1 MKDMKDITDTSWYY
15 YNKTSIDTLIDDIIR
30 NIGGVNLP
38 NSIGYNFFIS
48 EQNLRDALL
57 VHVYNSSYI

>member
-1 MKDMKDITDTSWYY
+1 MKGITDTSWYY

>member
-1 MKDMKDITDTSWYY
+1 MKDITDTSWYY

-48 EQNLRDALL
+48 EQNLRNALL